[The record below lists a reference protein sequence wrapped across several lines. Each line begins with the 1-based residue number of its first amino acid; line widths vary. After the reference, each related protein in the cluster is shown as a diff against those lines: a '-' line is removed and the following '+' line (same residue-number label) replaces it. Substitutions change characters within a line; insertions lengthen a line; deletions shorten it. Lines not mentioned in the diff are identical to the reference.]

1 MNHIFAKYRLLLS
14 KILLLAIIV
23 LLIISE
29 NDINPNSHLYNV
41 FELTGFILVLIG
53 VFGRIW
59 SSLYI
64 EGNKTS
70 NLIIKGIYALSRN
83 PLYFFSFLLLLG
95 YCFVIKSIIIVC
107 MALLVWIL
115 IYPRTIK
122 HEEEKLLKIH
132 KDEYLDY
139 YNRTPKIIPNF
150 FLFKKSEK
158 GSKIDVTIN
167 NVERVLVESFG
178 FILFFE
184 IISFLNYLHYSNIL
198 PSLFIIH

>member
-115 IYPRTIK
+115 IYPGTIK

>member
-14 KILLLAIIV
+14 KALLLAIIII
-23 LLIISE
+23 LIISE
-29 NDINPNSHLYNV
+29 NNIIPDSFVYNI
-41 FELTGFILVLIG
+41 FELIGFILVLIG
-53 VFGRIW
+53 IFGRIW

-64 EGNKTS
+64 EGNKT
-70 NLIIKGIYALSRN
+70 NTLITGGIYSLSRN

-95 YCFVIKSIIIVC
+95 YCFVIKSIIVVG
-107 MALLVWIL
+107 MALLIWIL

-150 FLFKKSEK
+150 FLFKKSKK
-158 GSKIDVTIN
+158 GSKIDITIN
-167 NVERVLVESFG
+167 NVERVLLESFG

-184 IISFLNYLHYSNIL
+184 IIRFLNYLHYSNIL
-198 PSLFIIH
+198 PSFFIIH

>member
-23 LLIISE
+23 ILIIAE
-29 NDINPNSHLYNV
+29 NDINPDSPLYNI
-41 FELTGFILVLIG
+41 FELVGFILVLIG

-64 EGNKTS
+64 EGNKTN
-70 NLIIKGIYALSRN
+70 NLITEGIYALSRN

-95 YCFVIKSIIIVC
+95 YCFVIKSMIIVG
-107 MALLVWIL
+107 MALFIWIL

-132 KDEYLDY
+132 KDEYSNY

-150 FLFKKSEK
+150 FLFKKTTK
-158 GSKIDVTIN
+158 GSKIDITIN

-184 IISFLNYLHYSNIL
+184 IIRFLNYLHYSNIL
-198 PSLFIIH
+198 PSFFIIH

>member
-14 KILLLAIIV
+14 KTLLLAIIV
-23 LLIISE
+23 ILIITQ
-29 NDINPNSHLYNV
+29 NDINSDSFLYNLL
-41 FELTGFILVLIG
+41 ELIGVYLVLVG

-64 EGNKTS
+64 EGNKT
-70 NLIIKGIYALSRN
+70 NTLITGGIYSLSRN

-95 YCFVIKSIIIVC
+95 YCFVIKSIIIVG
-107 MALLVWIL
+107 MALLIWIL

-132 KDEYLDY
+132 KDEYLNY

-150 FLFKKSEK
+150 FLLRKSQK
-158 GSKIDVTIN
+158 GYKIDITIN

-184 IISFLNYLHYSNIL
+184 IIRFLNYLHHSNIL
-198 PSLFIIH
+198 PSFFIIY

>member
-1 MNHIFAKYRLLLS
+1 MKH
-14 KILLLAIIV
+14 
-23 LLIISE
+23 
-29 NDINPNSHLYNV
+29 
-41 FELTGFILVLIG
+41 
-53 VFGRIW
+53 
-59 SSLYI
+59 
-64 EGNKTS
+64 NKT
-70 NLIIKGIYALSRN
+70 NTLITGGIYALSRN

-95 YCFVIKSIIIVC
+95 YCLVIKSIIVVG
-107 MALLVWIL
+107 MALLIWIL

>member
-14 KILLLAIIV
+14 KTLLLAIIV
-23 LLIISE
+23 ILIIAE
-29 NDINPNSHLYNV
+29 NDINPDSPLYNI
-41 FELTGFILVLIG
+41 FELVGFILVLIG

-64 EGNKTS
+64 EGNKTG
-70 NLIIKGIYALSRN
+70 NLIMKGIYALSRN

-95 YCFVIKSIIIVC
+95 YCFMIKSIIIVC
-107 MALLVWIL
+107 MALLIWIL

-150 FLFKKSEK
+150 LLFKKSEK
-158 GSKIDVTIN
+158 GSKIDITIN

-184 IISFLNYLHYSNIL
+184 IIRFLNYLHYSNIF
-198 PSLFIIH
+198 PSFFIIN

>member
-14 KILLLAIIV
+14 KTLLLAIIV
-23 LLIISE
+23 ILIIAE
-29 NDINPNSHLYNV
+29 NDINPDSPLYNI
-41 FELTGFILVLIG
+41 FELVGFILVLIG

-64 EGNKTS
+64 EGNKTN
-70 NLIIKGIYALSRN
+70 NLITEGIYALSRN

-95 YCFVIKSIIIVC
+95 YCFVIKSIIIVA
-107 MALLVWIL
+107 MALLIWIL

-122 HEEEKLLKIH
+122 YEEEKLLKIH
-132 KDEYLDY
+132 KDEYINY

-158 GSKIDVTIN
+158 GSKIDIAIN

-184 IISFLNYLHYSNIL
+184 IIRFLNYLHYSNIF
-198 PSLFIIH
+198 PSFFIIN